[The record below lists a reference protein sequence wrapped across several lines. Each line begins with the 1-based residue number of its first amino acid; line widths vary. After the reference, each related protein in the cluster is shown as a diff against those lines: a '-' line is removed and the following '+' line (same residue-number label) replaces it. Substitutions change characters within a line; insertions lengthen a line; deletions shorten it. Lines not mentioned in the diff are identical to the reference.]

1 MAPDPGEHERTFEN
15 PKLETMH
22 NQVAPT
28 LTHKSSNQVPR
39 TQHFCLVAF
48 LISLSLRTTLL
59 ASENVPHRP
68 FAQWADLPER
78 GQFVFGVV
86 YQESEAY
93 RNWAG
98 RDFHNITVKAGGES
112 YGIDINQGYVALQYG
127 ITEKWAADFNI
138 GGTTMGWRSFDPKN
152 AVHSATGLMDW
163 SFGARYQIVCETNT
177 DLPWL
182 PTLTFRAGAVLPGT
196 FNQNIAFAPGV
207 RSAAI
212 EPELLVRK
220 HFGWPGLGGYVDVL
234 YRWNRTTGNDQYIAT
249 LGLFQ
254 QIGNWELDA
263 GYRHLQTISGGSISF
278 DPNDPSGLV
287 YPRDTRE
294 INNAIEAGF

>member
-1 MAPDPGEHERTFEN
+1 MAPDPGEHERPFGN

-28 LTHKSSNQVPR
+28 LTHKSSNQAPR

-48 LISLSLRTTLL
+48 LISLSLGTTLL

-78 GQFVFGVV
+78 GQFVFGLV

-93 RNWAG
+93 RIWAG
-98 RDFHNITVKAGGES
+98 RDSHNITVKAGGES

-152 AVHSATGLMDW
+152 AVHSTIGLMDW
-163 SFGARYQIVCETNT
+163 SFGALSN
-177 DLPWL
+177 
-182 PTLTFRAGAVLPGT
+182 
-196 FNQNIAFAPGV
+196 
-207 RSAAI
+207 
-212 EPELLVRK
+212 LL
-220 HFGWPGLGGYVDVL
+220 
-234 YRWNRTTGNDQYIAT
+234 
-249 LGLFQ
+249 
-254 QIGNWELDA
+254 
-263 GYRHLQTISGGSISF
+263 
-278 DPNDPSGLV
+278 
-287 YPRDTRE
+287 
-294 INNAIEAGF
+294 